1 MELREAGEEV
11 QVVDSHRKEVEQLEQ
26 LEIEGQ
32 QQRRAQTKAKR
43 EELEGRVLEC
53 GEEVKRSEG

>member
-1 MELREAGEEV
+1 M
-11 QVVDSHRKEVEQLEQ
+11 VDSHRKEVEQLEQ

-53 GEEVKRSEG
+53 GEEVIHVFQKKIAVQ